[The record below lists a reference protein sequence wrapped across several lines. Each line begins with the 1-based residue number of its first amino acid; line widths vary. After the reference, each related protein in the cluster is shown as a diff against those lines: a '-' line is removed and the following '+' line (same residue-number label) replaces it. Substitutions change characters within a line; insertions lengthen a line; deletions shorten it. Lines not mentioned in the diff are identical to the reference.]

1 MTGRGVRGL
10 GGQRV
15 RGSGDRGVYIFYG
28 TVRFILLKGAGGYI
42 RDGTATLPV
51 GGSPLNQFK
60 ALTKICTSSHIS
72 MDQITISMQHLSM
85 LHMNVS

>member
-1 MTGRGVRGL
+1 MNLTMPPV
-10 GGQRV
+10 
-15 RGSGDRGVYIFYG
+15 VYI
-28 TVRFILLKGAGGYI
+28 LKGEGGGGYI

-72 MDQITISMQHLSM
+72 MDQITISIQNLSM
-85 LHMNVS
+85 LYMNVP